1 MGAAMKTAAVILS
14 FSLAAFFAFAQE
26 PKKEAPATDA
36 PAKDVVRKRVVLPAD
51 APPEDIVRRRVVLP
65 TTDPNL
71 EAKFKATLTNA
82 VMDGRYCTLAD
93 GKLGPDKEDKYTI
106 VGVEKTADG
115 QWTISAKIEYGA
127 VNFTAPVA
135 VQVKWAGDTPVI
147 IVDNIGFPG
156 TPKYSARVMIYG
168 DTYSGTWS
176 AGDHGGLMHGVIRKA
191 EEKAAK
197 TEEKK

>member
-1 MGAAMKTAAVILS
+1 MSAAMKSAAVILS
-14 FSLAAFFAFAQE
+14 FSLAAFSVSAQE
-26 PKKEAPATDA
+26 TKKEAPAVKDTA
-36 PAKDVVRKRVVLPAD
+36 KPAITQAYF
-51 APPEDIVRRRVVLP
+51 
-65 TTDPNL
+65 

-82 VMDGRYCTLAD
+82 VMDGRFCTLAD

-106 VGVEKTADG
+106 VGVEKTAEG

-156 TPKYSARVMIYG
+156 TAKYSARVMVYG

-197 TEEKK
+197 SEEKVEEKK

>member
-1 MGAAMKTAAVILS
+1 MKTAAVILS

-26 PKKEAPATDA
+26 PKKETPAPDA
-36 PAKDVVRKRVVLPAD
+36 PVKKG
-51 APPEDIVRRRVVLP
+51 VRRRIVLP
-65 TTDPNL
+65 SPIPDDGL

-82 VMDGRYCTLAD
+82 IMDGRFCTLAD

-106 VGVEKTADG
+106 VGVEKTAEG

-156 TPKYSARVMIYG
+156 TAKYSARVMIYG

-176 AGDHGGLMHGVIRKA
+176 AGDHGGLMHGIIRKV

-197 TEEKK
+197 AEEKK